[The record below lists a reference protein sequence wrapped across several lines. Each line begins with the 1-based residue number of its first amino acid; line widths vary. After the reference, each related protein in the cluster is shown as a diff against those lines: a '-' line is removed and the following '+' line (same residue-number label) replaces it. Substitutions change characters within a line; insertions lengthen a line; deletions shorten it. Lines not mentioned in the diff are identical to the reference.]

1 MISYYGGKTIHTF
14 TSSGTFTNPASISNV
29 EYVIVAGGGGYGVE
43 PTPAL
48 TVGENAKTNSVSGG
62 GGGGGAQGT
71 SPESSTPPA
80 RGLAGGSGIVLIA
93 YPST

>member
-62 GGGGGAQGT
+62 GGGGDTVPT
-71 SPESSTPPA
+71 SG
-80 RGLAGGSGIVLIA
+80 RGGSGGSGIVLIA